1 MAINFETVTG
11 NQSSANVLAQINNNF
26 AKVNSNPVPKADF
39 ATNADT
45 VDNKHASEL
54 IPGAATFLNSITS
67 LANLSVGRYFCTQTR
82 QSWEPVIATG
92 SRTFLIEVSLNTPK
106 NLKNYKINY
115 IAGAGAGESYYSDYS
130 SGSIRWNRIIN
141 NNNVT
146 SVDAIKNT
154 YDENDVS
161 GRVTTYDNMIVYKE
175 DKEMVVDDFISVNDG
190 TGNYYQISSSCSYS
204 RSASGNHSCSTY
216 HYWNMYVTVKIYNS
230 SFSLIQTVRSPAK
243 EVEISSADSTNYKG
257 SGEVVGQIINQTT
270 GDIII
275 AALGKADYS
284 SNHYYGN
291 PQGYFYFSTA
301 KNSIIFIPYSGAIEI
316 GSSYRNT
323 MQIPTYW
330 YNNYFGFLKRR
341 SDRSSNSSYSDI
353 QMYYIELNAN
363 RNSIVANSNV
373 TLIGSAYYWNFIG
386 QKGQYLYICTNTS
399 SYTSQPSLV
408 KVDITTRSTQSAT
421 IPIASTTSSSA
432 YPSSSVIDEDF
443 MYICIRYQTSYPD
456 YYYKIVKY
464 NESLTLVGTSSQFQ
478 NDYDIYIVS
487 TNNYIGAFS
496 SSTNSSYPTR
506 CFNKSNLKL
515 VSSYNKSLYISD
527 GYNPVNVFG
536 YNCLIWWKQE
546 FKNNNINAVY
556 VNGDYVLV
564 GTTTSFYNGDGS
576 SSYKGYYPLYS
587 IISIS
592 NGNILGYF
600 ANTLLYNQLNET
612 QPFYLDGIGLC
623 FRKKILNT
631 NNIQYLLKS
640 FKIN

>member
-1 MAINFETVTG
+1 MAIKFETVTG
-11 NQSSANVLAQINNNF
+11 NQASANVLAQINNNF
-26 AKVNSNPVPKADF
+26 AKINSTPVPKADF

-45 VDNKHASEL
+45 VDSKHASDL
-54 IPGAATFLNSITS
+54 IPGAATFLNSIST

-82 QSWEPVIATG
+82 QSWEPVTTTG
-92 SRTFLIEVSLNTPK
+92 NRTFLIEVSLNTP
-106 NLKNYKINY
+106 NSLKSYKITY
-115 IAGAGAGESYYSDYS
+115 IAGAGAGESYYSDYN

-154 YDENDVS
+154 YDENDIS

-175 DKEMVVDDFISVNDG
+175 DKEMVVDDFISANDG

-204 RSASGNHSCSTY
+204 RSESSGRCSTTY
-216 HYWNMYVTVKIYNS
+216 YWNLYVTVKIYNS
-230 SFSLIQTVRSPAK
+230 SFSLIQTVTSPAK
-243 EVEISSADSTNYKG
+243 EVQIYGTSDAYRG
-257 SGEVVGQIINQTT
+257 SGVVVGQVINQTT

-275 AALGKADYS
+275 AAFGKTDYS
-284 SNHYYGN
+284 LNYYGN
-291 PQGYFYFSTA
+291 PDGYFYFSTA
-301 KNSIIFIPYSGAIEI
+301 TNSIIFIPYSGAIEI
-316 GSSYRNT
+316 DPSYRNT

-330 YNNYFGFLKRR
+330 YNNYFGFLKRG
-341 SDRSSNSSYSDI
+341 SDRSSSSAYFNI

-363 RNSIVANSNV
+363 RNSIVANSNA
-373 TLIGSAYYWNFIG
+373 TLISSAYNWNLIG
-386 QKGQYLYICTNTS
+386 QKGQYLYICTNTN

-432 YPSSSVIDEDF
+432 YPTSSMMDEDF
-443 MYICIRYQTSYPD
+443 MYICIRYQTSSSN

-464 NESLTLVGTSSQFQ
+464 NESLTLAGTSPQFE
-478 NDYDIYIVS
+478 NDYTVYIVL

-496 SSTNSSYPTR
+496 SSTDSSYPTR
-506 CFNKSNLKL
+506 CFNKSNLNL
-515 VSSYNKSLYISD
+515 VSSYNKSLYIS
-527 GYNPVNVFG
+527 GGHNPVNVFG
-536 YNCLIWWKQE
+536 YNYLIWWKQE

-564 GTTTSFYNGDGS
+564 GTTTGFYNGGDS
-576 SSYKGYYPLYS
+576 SSYEAYYPLYS

-600 ANTLLYNQLNET
+600 ANTLLYNQSNDT
-612 QPFYLDGIGLC
+612 RPFYLDGIGLC
-623 FRKKILNT
+623 FRKKLLNT
-631 NNIQYLLKS
+631 NNVQYLLKS

>member
-1 MAINFETVTG
+1 MAISFETVTG
-11 NQSSANVLAQINNNF
+11 NQTSANVLAQINNNF
-26 AKVNSNPVPKADF
+26 AKINSTPVPKADF

-45 VDNKHASEL
+45 VDSKHASDL
-54 IPGAATFLNSITS
+54 IPGAATFLNSIST

-82 QSWEPVIATG
+82 QSWEPVTTTG
-92 SRTFLIEVSLNTPK
+92 NRTFLIEVSLNTP
-106 NLKNYKINY
+106 NSLKSYKITY

-154 YDENDVS
+154 YDENDIS

-175 DKEMVVDDFISVNDG
+175 DKEMVVDDFISANDG

-204 RSASGNHSCSTY
+204 HSESVSCSTY
-216 HYWNMYVTVKIYNS
+216 YYWNLYVTVKIYNS
-230 SFSLIQTVRSPAK
+230 SFSLIQTITSPAK
-243 EVEISSADSTNYKG
+243 EVQIYGASNTYTG
-257 SGEVVGQIINQTT
+257 SGVVVGQIINQTT

-275 AALGKADYS
+275 AAFGKADYS

-291 PQGYFYFSTA
+291 PSGYFYFSTA
-301 KNSIIFIPYSGAIEI
+301 TNSIIFISYSGAIEI
-316 GSSYRNT
+316 DPSYRNT

-330 YNNYFGFLKRR
+330 YNNYFGFLKRG
-341 SDRSSNSSYSDI
+341 SDSSSSSSYSNI

-386 QKGQYLYICTNTS
+386 QKGQYLYVCTNTS

-408 KVDITTRSTQSAT
+408 KVDIATRSTQSAT

-432 YPSSSVIDEDF
+432 YPSSSVMDEDF
-443 MYICIRYQTSYPD
+443 MYICIRYQTSSSD

-464 NESLTLVGTSSQFQ
+464 NESLTLAGTSPQFQ
-478 NDYDIYIVS
+478 NDYTIYIIS

-496 SSTNSSYPTR
+496 SSTSSSYPTR
-506 CFNKSNLKL
+506 CFNKSNLNL
-515 VSSYNKSLYISD
+515 VSSYNKSLYIS
-527 GYNPVNVFG
+527 GGHNPTSIFG
-536 YNCLIWWKQE
+536 YNYLIWWKQE
-546 FKNNNINAVY
+546 FKNNNINAVN
-556 VNGDYVLV
+556 VNEDYVLV

-576 SSYKGYYPLYS
+576 SSYKAYYPLYS

-623 FRKKILNT
+623 FRKKLLNT

>member
-54 IPGAATFLNSITS
+54 IPGAATFLDNIAS
-67 LANLSVGRYFCTQTR
+67 LANLSIGRYFCTQTR
-82 QSWEPVIATG
+82 QSWEPVTTTG
-92 SRTFLIEVSLNTPK
+92 SRTFLIEVSLNTPN

-154 YDENDVS
+154 YDENDIS

-175 DKEMVVDDFISVNDG
+175 DKEMVVDDFISANDG

-204 RSASGNHSCSTY
+204 RSVSSGRCSTTY
-216 HYWNMYVTVKIYNS
+216 YWNLYVTVKIYNS
-230 SFSLIQTVRSPAK
+230 SFSLIQTVTSPAK
-243 EVEISSADSTNYKG
+243 EVSIYGASTDYKG

-275 AALGKADYS
+275 AAFGKADYS
-284 SNHYYGN
+284 SSHYYGN

-301 KNSIIFIPYSGAIEI
+301 TNSIIFIPYSGVITI
-316 GSSYRNT
+316 DPSYRNT
-323 MQIPTYW
+323 MRIPTYW
-330 YNNYFGFLKRR
+330 YNNYFGFLVRG
-341 SDRSSNSSYSDI
+341 SDSSSSSDYSNI

-363 RNSIVANSNV
+363 RNSIVANSNA
-373 TLIGSAYYWNFIG
+373 TLTSSAYNWNFIG
-386 QKGQYLYICTNTS
+386 QKGQYLYICTNTG

-443 MYICIRYQTSYPD
+443 MYICIRYQTSSSG

-464 NESLTLVGTSSQFQ
+464 NESLTLAGTSPQFQ
-478 NDYDIYIVS
+478 NDYSVDIVS

-496 SSTNSSYPTR
+496 SSTKSSYPTR
-506 CFNKSNLKL
+506 CFNKSNLNL
-515 VSSYNKSLYISD
+515 VSSYNKSLYIS
-527 GYNPVNVFG
+527 GGHNPVNVFG
-536 YNCLIWWKQE
+536 YNYLIWWKQE

-564 GTTTSFYNGDGS
+564 GTTTSFYNGDDS
-576 SSYKGYYPLYS
+576 SSYKAYYSLYS

-600 ANTLLYNQLNET
+600 ANTLLYNQSNDT
-612 QPFYLDGIGLC
+612 RPFYLDGIGLC
-623 FRKKILNT
+623 FRKKLLNT
-631 NNIQYLLKS
+631 NNVQYLLKS

>member
-26 AKVNSNPVPKADF
+26 AKINSNPVPKADF
-39 ATNADT
+39 AANADT

-54 IPGAATFLNSITS
+54 IPGAATFLDSITS
-67 LANLSVGRYFCTQTR
+67 LANLSIGRYFCTQTR
-82 QSWEPVIATG
+82 QSWEPVTTTG
-92 SRTFLIEVSLNTPK
+92 SRTFLIEVSLNTP
-106 NLKNYKINY
+106 NSLKSYKITY
-115 IAGAGAGESYYSDYS
+115 IAGAGAGESYYSDYN
-130 SGSIRWNRIIN
+130 SGSIRWNRVIN

-154 YDENDVS
+154 YDENDIS

-175 DKEMVVDDFISVNDG
+175 DKEMVVDDFISANDG

-204 RSASGNHSCSTY
+204 RSESSGRCSTTY
-216 HYWNMYVTVKIYNS
+216 YWNLYVTVKIYNS
-230 SFSLIQTVRSPAK
+230 SFSLIQTVTSPAK
-243 EVEISSADSTNYKG
+243 EVQMYGASSTYIG
-257 SGEVVGQIINQTT
+257 SSEVVGQIINQTT

-275 AALGKADYS
+275 AAFGRADYS

-291 PQGYFYFSTA
+291 PNGYFYFSTA
-301 KNSIIFIPYSGAIEI
+301 TNSIIFIPYGNAIGI
-316 GSSYRNT
+316 DPSYRNT
-323 MQIPTYW
+323 MEIPTYW
-330 YNNYFGFLKRR
+330 YNNYFGFLKRG
-341 SDRSSNSSYSDI
+341 SDYSSSSAYSNI

-363 RNSIVANSNV
+363 RNSIVANSNA
-373 TLIGSAYYWNFIG
+373 TLISSAYNWDFIG
-386 QKGQYLYICTNTS
+386 QKGQYLYICTNTN

-443 MYICIRYQTSYPD
+443 MYICIRYQTSSSD

-464 NESLTLVGTSSQFQ
+464 NESLTLTGTSPQFQ
-478 NDYDIYIVS
+478 GDYNIYIVS

-506 CFNKSNLKL
+506 CFNKSNLNL
-515 VSSYNKSLYISD
+515 VSSYNKSLYIS
-527 GYNPVNVFG
+527 GGHNPVNIFG
-536 YNCLIWWKQE
+536 YNYLIWWKQE
-546 FKNNNINAVY
+546 FKNNDINAVY

-564 GTTTSFYNGDGS
+564 GTTTIFYNGDGS
-576 SSYKGYYPLYS
+576 SSYKAYYPLYS

-600 ANTLLYNQLNET
+600 ANTLLYNQLNDT

-623 FRKKILNT
+623 FRKKLLNT
-631 NNIQYLLKS
+631 NNVQYLLKS

>member
-1 MAINFETVTG
+1 MAINFETVIG
-11 NQSSANVLAQINNNF
+11 NQTSANVLAQINNNF
-26 AKVNSNPVPKADF
+26 AKINSNPVPKADF
-39 ATNADT
+39 AANADT

-54 IPGAATFLNSITS
+54 IPGAATFLDSITS
-67 LANLSVGRYFCTQTR
+67 LANLNIGRYFCTQTR
-82 QSWEPVIATG
+82 QSWEPVTTTG
-92 SRTFLIEVSLNTPK
+92 SRTFLIEVSLNTP
-106 NLKNYKINY
+106 NSLKSYKITY

-154 YDENDVS
+154 YDENDIS

-175 DKEMVVDDFISVNDG
+175 DKEMVVDDFISANDG

-204 RSASGNHSCSTY
+204 RSVSGGRCSTY
-216 HYWNMYVTVKIYNS
+216 YYWNLYVTVKIYNS
-230 SFSLIQTVRSPAK
+230 SFSLIQTVTSPAK
-243 EVEISSADSTNYKG
+243 EVQISGDGTNYKG
-257 SGEVVGQIINQTT
+257 SGVVVGQVINQTT

-275 AALGKADYS
+275 AAFGRTDYS

-301 KNSIIFIPYSGAIEI
+301 TNSIIFIPYGNAIGI
-316 GSSYRNT
+316 NPSYRNT
-323 MQIPTYW
+323 MEIPTYW
-330 YNNYFGFLKRR
+330 YNNYFGFLERG
-341 SDRSSNSSYSDI
+341 SDYSSSSSYSNI

-363 RNSIVANSNV
+363 RNSIVANSNA
-373 TLIGSAYYWNFIG
+373 TLISSAYNWNFIG
-386 QKGQYLYICTNTS
+386 QKGRYLYICTNTN

-443 MYICIRYQTSYPD
+443 IYICIRYQTSSSG

-464 NESLTLVGTSSQFQ
+464 NESLTLVGTSPQFQ
-478 NDYDIYIVS
+478 NDYSIYIVS

-496 SSTNSSYPTR
+496 SNNNNSYPTR
-506 CFNKSNLKL
+506 CFNKSNLNL
-515 VSSYNKSLYISD
+515 VSSYNKGLCIS
-527 GYNPVNVFG
+527 GRHNPVNVFG
-536 YNCLIWWKQE
+536 YNYLIWWKQE

-564 GTTTSFYNGDGS
+564 GTTTNFYNGDGS
-576 SSYKGYYPLYS
+576 SSYEASYYPLYS

-600 ANTLLYNQLNET
+600 ANTLLYNQSNDT

-623 FRKKILNT
+623 FRKKLLNT

>member
-1 MAINFETVTG
+1 MAISFETVTG
-11 NQSSANVLAQINNNF
+11 NQTSANVLEQINNNF
-26 AKVNSNPVPKADF
+26 TKIKDGSVSKADY

-45 VDNKHASEL
+45 VDSKHASDL

-82 QSWEPVIATG
+82 QSWEPVTTTG
-92 SRTFLIEVSLNTPK
+92 SRTFLIEVSLNTPN

-154 YDENDVS
+154 YDENDIS

-175 DKEMVVDDFISVNDG
+175 DKEMVVDDFISANDG

-204 RSASGNHSCSTY
+204 RSGSGGTY
-216 HYWNMYVTVKIYNS
+216 YWNLYVTVKIYNS
-230 SFSLIQTVRSPAK
+230 SFSLIQTVTSPAK
-243 EVEISSADSTNYKG
+243 EVSIYGNSTDYKG

-275 AALGKADYS
+275 AAFGKADYS

-301 KNSIIFIPYSGAIEI
+301 TNSIIFIPYSGAITI
-316 GSSYRNT
+316 NPSYRNT
-323 MQIPTYW
+323 MEIPTYW
-330 YNNYFGFLKRR
+330 YNNYFGFLGRG
-341 SDRSSNSSYSDI
+341 SDSSSSSDYSKI

-363 RNSIVANSNV
+363 RNSIVASSNV
-373 TLIGSAYYWNFIG
+373 TLISSAYNWNFIG
-386 QKGQYLYICTNTS
+386 QKGQYLYICTNTD

-408 KVDITTRSTQSAT
+408 KVNITTRSTQSAS

-432 YPSSSVIDEDF
+432 YPSSSVIDGDF
-443 MYICIRYQTSYPD
+443 MYICIRYQTSSSG

-464 NESLTLVGTSSQFQ
+464 NESLTLAGTSPQFQ
-478 NDYDIYIVS
+478 NDYSIDIVS

-496 SSTNSSYPTR
+496 SSTDSSYPTR
-506 CFNKSNLKL
+506 CFNKSNLNL
-515 VSSYNKSLYISD
+515 VSSYNKSLYIS
-527 GYNPVNVFG
+527 GGHNPVNVFG
-536 YNCLIWWKQE
+536 YNYLIWWKQE

-576 SSYKGYYPLYS
+576 SNYGAYYSLYS

-600 ANTLLYNQLNET
+600 ANTLLYNQSNDT

-623 FRKKILNT
+623 FRKKLLNT
-631 NNIQYLLKS
+631 NNVQYLLKS

>member
-1 MAINFETVTG
+1 MAISFETVTG
-11 NQSSANVLAQINNNF
+11 NQTSANVLAQINNNF
-26 AKVNSNPVPKADF
+26 AKINSTPVPKADF

-54 IPGAATFLNSITS
+54 IPGAATFLNSIST

-82 QSWEPVIATG
+82 QSWEPVTTTG
-92 SRTFLIEVSLNTPK
+92 NRTFLIEVSLNTP
-106 NLKNYKINY
+106 NSLKSYKITY
-115 IAGAGAGESYYSDYS
+115 IAGAGAGESYYSDYN

-154 YDENDVS
+154 YDENDIS

-175 DKEMVVDDFISVNDG
+175 DKEMVVDDFISANDG

-204 RSASGNHSCSTY
+204 RSESSGRCSTTY
-216 HYWNMYVTVKIYNS
+216 YWNLYVTVKIYNS
-230 SFSLIQTVRSPAK
+230 SFSLIQTVTSPAK
-243 EVEISSADSTNYKG
+243 EVQIYGASGTYRG
-257 SGEVVGQIINQTT
+257 SGVVVGQVINQTT

-275 AALGKADYS
+275 AAFGKADYS
-284 SNHYYGN
+284 SNHNYGN
-291 PQGYFYFSTA
+291 PDGYFYFSTA
-301 KNSIIFIPYSGAIEI
+301 TNSIIFIPYSGAIGI
-316 GSSYRNT
+316 DPSYRNT

-330 YNNYFGFLKRR
+330 YNNYFGFLKHG
-341 SDRSSNSSYSDI
+341 SDYSSSSAYFNI

-363 RNSIVANSNV
+363 RNSIVANSNA
-373 TLIGSAYYWNFIG
+373 TLISSAYNWNLIG
-386 QKGQYLYICTNTS
+386 QKGQYLYICTNTN

-408 KVDITTRSTQSAT
+408 KVDITTRLTQSAT

-432 YPSSSVIDEDF
+432 YSTSSIMDEDF
-443 MYICIRYQTSYPD
+443 MYICIRYQTSSSN

-464 NESLTLVGTSSQFQ
+464 NESLTLAGTSPQFE
-478 NDYDIYIVS
+478 NDYTTVYIVL

-496 SSTNSSYPTR
+496 SSTDSSYPTR
-506 CFNKSNLKL
+506 CFNKSNLNL
-515 VSSYNKSLYISD
+515 VSSYNKSLYIS
-527 GYNPVNVFG
+527 GGHNPVNVFG
-536 YNCLIWWKQE
+536 YNYLIWWKQE
-546 FKNNNINAVY
+546 FKNNNTNAVY

-576 SSYKGYYPLYS
+576 SSYKAYYPLYS

-600 ANTLLYNQLNET
+600 ANTLLYNQSNDT
-612 QPFYLDGIGLC
+612 WPFYLDGIGLC
-623 FRKKILNT
+623 FRKKLLNT
-631 NNIQYLLKS
+631 NNVQYLLKS

>member
-1 MAINFETVTG
+1 MAINFETVIG
-11 NQSSANVLAQINNNF
+11 NQTSANVLAQINNNF
-26 AKVNSNPVPKADF
+26 AKINSNPVSKAEF

-54 IPGAATFLNSITS
+54 IPGAATFLDSITS
-67 LANLSVGRYFCTQTR
+67 LANLSIGRYFCTQTR
-82 QSWEPVIATG
+82 QSWEPVTTTG
-92 SRTFLIEVSLNTPK
+92 SRTFLIEVSLNTPN

-154 YDENDVS
+154 YDENDIS

-175 DKEMVVDDFISVNDG
+175 DEMVVDDFISANDG

-204 RSASGNHSCSTY
+204 RSTSRGRCSTTY
-216 HYWNMYVTVKIYNS
+216 YWNLYVTVKIYNS
-230 SFSLIQTVRSPAK
+230 SFSLIQTVTSPAK
-243 EVEISSADSTNYKG
+243 EVQIDGDGSYYIG
-257 SGEVVGQIINQTT
+257 SGVVVGQVINQTT

-275 AALGKADYS
+275 AAFGRTDYS
-284 SNHYYGN
+284 SSHYYGN
-291 PQGYFYFSTA
+291 PRGYFYFSTA
-301 KNSIIFIPYSGAIEI
+301 TNSIIFIPYGSAIEI
-316 GSSYRNT
+316 DPSYRNT
-323 MQIPTYW
+323 MKIPTYW
-330 YNNYFGFLKRR
+330 YNNYFGFLSRG
-341 SDRSSNSSYSDI
+341 SDYSSSSAYSDI
-353 QMYYIELNAN
+353 QMYYIELDTN

-373 TLIGSAYYWNFIG
+373 TLTSSAYNWNFIG
-386 QKGQYLYICTNTS
+386 QKGQYLYICTNTY
-399 SYTSQPSLV
+399 SYTSQPSLI
-408 KVDITTRSTQSAT
+408 KIDITTRSTQSAT

-432 YPSSSVIDEDF
+432 SSSSSVMDKDF
-443 MYICIRYQTSYPD
+443 IYICIRYQTSSSGY

-464 NESLTLVGTSSQFQ
+464 NESLTLVGTSPQFQ
-478 NDYDIYIVS
+478 SDYSVYIIS

-496 SSTNSSYPTR
+496 DSNSSYPTR
-506 CFNKSNLKL
+506 CFNKSNLNL
-515 VSSYNKSLYISD
+515 VSSYNKSLYIS
-527 GYNPVNVFG
+527 GGHNPVNAFG
-536 YNCLIWWKQE
+536 YNYLIWWKQE

-564 GTTTSFYNGDGS
+564 GTTTNFYNGDGS
-576 SSYKGYYPLYS
+576 SSYPLYS

-600 ANTLLYNQLNET
+600 ANTLLYNRSYDT

-631 NNIQYLLKS
+631 NNVQYLLKS

>member
-54 IPGAATFLNSITS
+54 IPGAATFLDNIAS
-67 LANLSVGRYFCTQTR
+67 LANLSIGRYFCTQTR
-82 QSWEPVIATG
+82 QSWEPVTTTG
-92 SRTFLIEVSLNTPK
+92 SRTFLIEVSLNTPN

-130 SGSIRWNRIIN
+130 SGSIRWNRVIN

-154 YDENDVS
+154 YDENDIS

-175 DKEMVVDDFISVNDG
+175 DKEMVVDDFISANDG
-190 TGNYYQISSSCSYS
+190 TGNYYQISSSCNYS
-204 RSASGNHSCSTY
+204 RSEKVSCSTY
-216 HYWNMYVTVKIYNS
+216 YYWNLYVTVKIYNS
-230 SFSLIQTVRSPAK
+230 SFSLIQTVTSPAK
-243 EVEISSADSTNYKG
+243 EIAIYGDSTNYKG

-275 AALGKADYS
+275 AAFGKTDYS
-284 SNHYYGN
+284 SSHYYSN

-301 KNSIIFIPYSGAIEI
+301 TNSIIFIPYSNAIYI
-316 GSSYRNT
+316 DSSYRNT

-330 YNNYFGFLKRR
+330 YNNYFGFLVRG
-341 SDRSSNSSYSDI
+341 SDRSSSSAYSNI

-373 TLIGSAYYWNFIG
+373 TLIGSAYNWEFIG
-386 QKGQYLYICTNTS
+386 QKGQYLYICTNTN

-421 IPIASTTSSSA
+421 IPIASTTYSSA

-443 MYICIRYQTSYPD
+443 IYICVRYQTSSSG

-464 NESLTLVGTSSQFQ
+464 NESLTLVGTSPQFQ
-478 NDYDIYIVS
+478 NDYTIYIVS

-496 SSTNSSYPTR
+496 SETNSSYPTR
-506 CFNKSNLKL
+506 CFNKSNLNL
-515 VSSYNKSLYISD
+515 VSSYNKCLYIS
-527 GYNPVNVFG
+527 GGHNPVNVFG
-536 YNCLIWWKQE
+536 YNYLIWWKQE

-564 GTTTSFYNGDGS
+564 GTTTSFYNGDSS
-576 SSYKGYYPLYS
+576 SSYKVYYPLYS

-600 ANTLLYNQLNET
+600 ANTLLYNQSDDT

-623 FRKKILNT
+623 FRKKLLNT

>member
-1 MAINFETVTG
+1 MAISFETVTG
-11 NQSSANVLAQINNNF
+11 NQTSANVLAQINNNF
-26 AKVNSNPVPKADF
+26 AKIKDGSVSKADY

-45 VDNKHASEL
+45 VDSKHASDL

-82 QSWEPVIATG
+82 QSWEPVVTTG
-92 SRTFLIEVSLNTPK
+92 NRTFLIEVSLDTP
-106 NLKNYKINY
+106 NSLKSYKITY

-141 NNNVT
+141 NNNVA

-161 GRVTTYDNMIVYKE
+161 GRVITYDNMIVYKE
-175 DKEMVVDDFISVNDG
+175 DKEMVVDNFISANDG

-204 RSASGNHSCSTY
+204 RSKTSGGSTTY
-216 HYWNMYVTVKIYNS
+216 YWNIYVTVKIYNS
-230 SFSLIQTVRSPAK
+230 SFSLIQTVTSPAK
-243 EVEISSADSTNYKG
+243 EVQIPGADNTNYKG
-257 SGEVVGQIINQTT
+257 SGVVVGRVINQTT

-275 AALGKADYS
+275 AALGTADYS
-284 SNHYYGN
+284 SSYYYGN
-291 PQGYFYFSTA
+291 PDGYFYFSTA
-301 KNSIIFIPYSGAIEI
+301 TNSIIFIPYSNAINI
-316 GSSYRNT
+316 DSSHRNT

-330 YNNYFGFLKRR
+330 YNNYFGFLKRG
-341 SDRSSNSSYSDI
+341 SDYSSSSSYSNI

-373 TLIGSAYYWNFIG
+373 TLIGSAYNWNFIG
-386 QKGQYLYICTNTS
+386 QKGQYLYICTNTT
-399 SYTSQPSLV
+399 SYTSQPSLI

-432 YPSSSVIDEDF
+432 YPSSSVMDEDF
-443 MYICIRYQTSYPD
+443 IYICIRYQTSSSD

-464 NESLTLVGTSSQFQ
+464 NESLILAGTSPQFQ
-478 NDYDIYIVS
+478 NDYSIDIVS
-487 TNNYIGAFS
+487 TNNYIGTFS
-496 SSTNSSYPTR
+496 SSTNSSYLTR
-506 CFNKSNLKL
+506 CFNKSNLNL
-515 VSSYNKSLYISD
+515 VSSYNKSLYIP
-527 GYNPVNVFG
+527 GGHNPVNVFG
-536 YNCLIWWKQE
+536 YNYLIWWKQE

-576 SSYKGYYPLYS
+576 LNYKAYYPLYS

-600 ANTLLYNQLNET
+600 ANTLLYDQLDDT

-631 NNIQYLLKS
+631 NNVQYLLKS